1 MTRKAFG
8 CRNLR
13 RRILTEEVLPALA
26 MLVWILGSFAG
37 LQGVGEAAPQDSSEV
52 YKRVYNGWKWWHV
65 YCARCHGENALG
77 SPLAPNLTAP
87 NHQLTRE
94 EFLPLVRDGRVKK
107 GMPAWSQLLD
117 DKQIIDIYVYV
128 MARTQR
134 VLPPGRPDEVGANGG
149 PWTPPQGWPKERMLA
164 DVSAFHA
171 EAPKASAVPAS
182 PPGASQ
188 EASSPGVASDG
199 AAPAAGPTANVL
211 TEAFRSRYQAVRLN
225 LIETAE
231 AMPEQYYDFRLT
243 PAQRPFGGWISHT
256 AMLNY
261 GVCARMGGVPRQ
273 ETDHLDRL
281 SGKEPLQKALRESFE
296 FCDAAL
302 KQMNDQLALTEL
314 KIGERTTYP
323 VRAMFGLLSSLNSH
337 YGNLAGYLR
346 SKGIVPP
353 STARAQARKA
363 SSQ

>member
-13 RRILTEEVLPALA
+13 RRSFTAELLPTLAILA
-26 MLVWILGSFAG
+26 WILSSLAG
-37 LQGVGEAAPQDSSEV
+37 LQDVGKAAPQDSSEV

-77 SPLAPNLTAP
+77 SPLAPNLTDP
-87 NHQLTRE
+87 NHPLTRQ

-117 DKQIIDIYVYV
+117 DKQIIDIYIYV
-128 MARTQR
+128 MARAQR

-149 PWTPPQGWPKERMLA
+149 PWAPPEGWPKGRMLA
-164 DVSAFHA
+164 VVSTFHA

-188 EASSPGVASDG
+188 EAPSAGVASDG
-199 AAPAAGPTANVL
+199 TSPAAGPTANVL

-225 LIETAE
+225 LIETVE

-243 PAQRPFGGWISHT
+243 PSQRPFGGWITDT
-256 AMLNY
+256 AILNY
-261 GVCARMGGVPRQ
+261 TVCARMGGVLRP
-273 ETDHLDRL
+273 ETAHLDRL

-302 KQMNDQLALTEL
+302 TQMNDQLALTEL

-323 VRAMFGLLSSLNSH
+323 VQAMFGLLSSLNSH
-337 YGNLAGYLR
+337 YGNLAGYLH

>member
-13 RRILTEEVLPALA
+13 RRSFTAELLPTLAILA
-26 MLVWILGSFAG
+26 WILSSLAG
-37 LQGVGEAAPQDSSEV
+37 LQDVGKAAPQDSSEV

-77 SPLAPNLTAP
+77 SPLAPNLTDP
-87 NHQLTRE
+87 NHPLTRQ

-117 DKQIIDIYVYV
+117 DKQIIDIYIYV
-128 MARTQR
+128 MARAQR

-149 PWTPPQGWPKERMLA
+149 PWTPPEGWPKGRMLA
-164 DVSAFHA
+164 VVSTFHA

-188 EASSPGVASDG
+188 EAPSAGVASDG
-199 AAPAAGPTANVL
+199 TSPAAGPTANVL

-225 LIETAE
+225 LIETVE

-243 PAQRPFGGWISHT
+243 PSQRPFGGWITDT
-256 AMLNY
+256 AILNY
-261 GVCARMGGVPRQ
+261 TVCARMGGVPRP
-273 ETDHLDRL
+273 ETAHLDRL

-302 KQMNDQLALTEL
+302 TQMNDQLALTEL

-323 VRAMFGLLSSLNSH
+323 VQAMFGLLSSLNSH
-337 YGNLAGYLR
+337 YGNLAGYLH